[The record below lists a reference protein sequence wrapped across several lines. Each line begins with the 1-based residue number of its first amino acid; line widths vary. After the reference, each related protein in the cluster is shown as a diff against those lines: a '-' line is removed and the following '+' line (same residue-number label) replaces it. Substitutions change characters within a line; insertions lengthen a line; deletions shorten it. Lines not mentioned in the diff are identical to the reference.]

1 MCILTGMV
9 VCSLNL
15 SVLRVVSVYAASG
28 GYSEEELEEKQQELR
43 NMLDEQFGQNMMVM
57 KESMSKQHEETQKT
71 LKQELDSAKQQ
82 VGQLRM
88 VTYSKSSGKLFW
100 PCKRF
105 FGHIATFFAMVLL
118 LHCIVY

>member
-1 MCILTGMV
+1 MCILTSMV
-9 VCSLNL
+9 VCSLTL
-15 SVLRVVSVYAASG
+15 SVLCVSCVYAASG

-82 VGQLRM
+82 VGPLRTDNSA
-88 VTYSKSSGKLFW
+88 VTYV
-100 PCKRF
+100 R
-105 FGHIATFFAMVLL
+105 
-118 LHCIVY
+118 